1 MERYIISAIVLYAL
15 VVALYL
21 FRERMRKRKKN
32 AAKNPGFNP
41 FRSASKEDIIGK
53 SKFDLRQSRTE
64 ATTLIHNEKRIE
76 NEPIFADENKKDAP
90 VTPPLVESETV
101 LSDESMTDENSNE
114 INLVIENTPPPELEL
129 EYNNE
134 DIDEEETED
143 EDTEGVAGVSMAL
156 GLGFDEL
163 AGMVRTVETADVA
176 TTEEK
181 EEAGRVLIEIRKTEM
196 FGQVA
201 DDEPKKKVVSALMDD
216 YFAAFHRKK
225 REAGEANEP
234 AVKAPKDFNVRGFA

>member
-15 VVALYL
+15 VVAVYL
-21 FRERMRKRKKN
+21 LRERMRKRKKN
-32 AAKNPGFNP
+32 AAKNSGSNP
-41 FRSASKEDIIGK
+41 FRSAVKEDIIGK

-64 ATTLIHNEKRIE
+64 ATTLVHNEKRIE
-76 NEPIFADENKKDAP
+76 NEPIFAGENKKEAP

-101 LSDESMTDENSNE
+101 LSGENMTDENSNE
-114 INLVIENTPPPELEL
+114 INLVIENTPPEFEPE
-129 EYNNE
+129 YDND

-156 GLGFDEL
+156 GLGFDDL
-163 AGMVRTVETADVA
+163 AGMVRTVETAGSA

-181 EEAGRVLIEIRKTEM
+181 EEAGRILVEIRKTEM

-201 DDEPKKKVVSALMDD
+201 GDEPKKQVVSALMDD
-216 YFAAFHRKK
+216 YLAAFHRKK
-225 REAGEANEP
+225 REAGETDEP
-234 AVKAPKDFNVRGFA
+234 AVKAPKNFDARSFS

>member
-21 FRERMRKRKKN
+21 LRERMQKRKKN
-32 AAKNPGFNP
+32 AAKNSGFNP
-41 FRSASKEDIIGK
+41 FRSAPKEDIIGK

-76 NEPIFADENKKDAP
+76 NEPIFADENKKDTP

-101 LSDESMTDENSNE
+101 LSDENMTDENSNE
-114 INLVIENTPPPELEL
+114 INLVIENTPPELEP

-156 GLGFDEL
+156 GLGFDDL
-163 AGMVRTVETADVA
+163 AEMVRTVDNNEEASTK
-176 TTEEK
+176 EK
-181 EEAGRVLIEIRKTEM
+181 EEAGRVLVEMRKTEV
-196 FGQVA
+196 FGQIA
-201 DDEPKKKVVSALMDD
+201 SDEPKKKVVSALMND

-225 REAGEANEP
+225 REATETDEP
-234 AVKAPKDFNVRGFA
+234 AVKAPKDFDLRSFA

>member
-15 VVALYL
+15 VVAIYL
-21 FRERMRKRKKN
+21 LRERMQKQKKN

-41 FRSASKEDIIGK
+41 FRSIPKEDIVGK
-53 SKFDLRQSRTE
+53 SKFDLRQSRTV

-101 LSDESMTDENSNE
+101 LSTENMTDENSNE
-114 INLVIENTPPPELEL
+114 INLVIENTPPEFEPE
-129 EYNNE
+129 YDNE

-156 GLGFDEL
+156 GLGFDDL
-163 AGMVRTVETADVA
+163 AGMVRTVETTDVA

-181 EEAGRVLIEIRKTEM
+181 EEAGRVLVEIRKTELM
-196 FGQVA
+196 EQIA
-201 DDEPKKKVVSALMDD
+201 PDEPKKKVVSTLMDD
-216 YFAAFHRKK
+216 YFSAFHRKK
-225 REAGEANEP
+225 REAQETDEP
-234 AVKAPKDFNVRGFA
+234 IVKAPKDFDLRSFA

>member
-15 VVALYL
+15 VFAIYL
-21 FRERMRKRKKN
+21 LWERMQKRKKN

-41 FRSASKEDIIGK
+41 FRSTPKEDIVGK

-64 ATTLIHNEKRIE
+64 ATTLIHNEKRNE
-76 NEPIFADENKKDAP
+76 NEPIFADDNKKDAP

-101 LSDESMTDENSNE
+101 LSGKSMTDENSNE
-114 INLVIENTPPPELEL
+114 INLVIENTPPEFEP

-134 DIDEEETED
+134 DVDEEETED

-156 GLGFDEL
+156 GLGFDDL
-163 AGMVRTVETADVA
+163 AGMVRTVDAADVA

-181 EEAGRVLIEIRKTEM
+181 EEAGRVLVEIRKTEM
-196 FGQVA
+196 FDQVA

-216 YFAAFHRKK
+216 YFSAFHRKK
-225 REAGEANEP
+225 REAGETDEP
-234 AVKAPKDFNVRGFA
+234 TVKAPKDFNVRSFA

>member
-1 MERYIISAIVLYAL
+1 MERYIISAILLYAL

-21 FRERMRKRKKN
+21 LRERMQKRKKN
-32 AAKNPGFNP
+32 VAKNSGFNP
-41 FRSASKEDIIGK
+41 FRSTPKEDIIGK

-76 NEPIFADENKKDAP
+76 NEPIFADENKKEAP

-101 LSDESMTDENSNE
+101 LSDENMTDENSNE
-114 INLVIENTPPPELEL
+114 INLVIENTAPEFEP
-129 EYNNE
+129 EYTNE

-156 GLGFDEL
+156 GLGFDDL
-163 AGMVRTVETADVA
+163 AGMVRTVETAEIA
-176 TTEEK
+176 TSEEK

-196 FGQVA
+196 FEQVA
-201 DDEPKKKVVSALMDD
+201 GDEPKKKVVSSLMDD

-225 REAGEANEP
+225 REATVTDEP
-234 AVKAPKDFNVRGFA
+234 AVKAPRDFDLRSFA

>member
-15 VVALYL
+15 VVAVYL
-21 FRERMRKRKKN
+21 LRERMQKRKKN

-41 FRSASKEDIIGK
+41 FRSFPNEDIIGK

-64 ATTLIHNEKRIE
+64 ATTLINNEKRIK
-76 NEPIFADENKKDAP
+76 NEPIFADENKKEAP

-101 LSDESMTDENSNE
+101 LLGENMTDENSNE
-114 INLVIENTPPPELEL
+114 INLVIENTAPEFEP

-143 EDTEGVAGVSMAL
+143 EDTEGGAGVSIAL

-163 AGMVRTVETADVA
+163 AGMVRTVDNNEEAS
-176 TTEEK
+176 TEEK
-181 EEAGRVLIEIRKTEM
+181 EEAGRVLVEMRKTEV
-196 FGQVA
+196 FGQIA
-201 DDEPKKKVVSALMDD
+201 SDEPKKKVVSALMDD
-216 YFAAFHRKK
+216 YFSAFHRKK
-225 REAGEANEP
+225 REAAETDEP
-234 AVKAPKDFNVRGFA
+234 AVKAPKDFDLRSFA